1 MSQEYVWSIMDDA
14 VHDDRL
20 KDMIHDVRPQSFVE
34 VHGYESMSRDVE
46 TPLYLA
52 STNFTQFSAV

>member
-1 MSQEYVWSIMDDA
+1 MDDA